1 MKRFAGIL
9 GSLLTATAVIVI
21 GYCVTHNCSLSDFS
35 NSPSEDLL
43 YMMALVLVQLIT
55 VLVYSAYIKFVRK
68 DSDKRI
74 KNEERTLLLQQRRYQ
89 IVIDNSG
96 EMMYEI
102 SMGDDSCISTDKIR
116 EKFGWDIP
124 RKVEKLDVRKL
135 FEILH
140 VHPDD
145 EELFFHSTSGLVTDK
160 LSKEIIVR
168 IGKTDGSYIWCKI
181 IYIPLLDADN
191 NMVSIVGKI
200 EDIDADIK
208 EKERLEQQSR
218 TDGLTGLMNKQT
230 FQEETMK
237 FLMSNITTGSALLFI
252 DMDYFKDVNDKF
264 GHSMGDRAIRDIAL
278 KLQIIFANCD
288 FVSRFGGDEFLIF
301 VKNIPRE
308 TLLDKLAWAVEK
320 LKETY
325 SNGVDTVQL
334 SASIGVAY
342 CMTDKIDYK
351 TLLEAADNSLYAAK
365 ELGRSRYIIRDI
377 YEQR

>member
-1 MKRFAGIL
+1 MKNIIGAISCLLATYAIALGGYMVTHSVGFDELKYISVEDKRFIL
-9 GSLLTATAVIVI
+9 TLFAAQTIVI
-21 GYCVTHNCSLSDFS
+21 ASYFFYILAIRKRN
-35 NSPSEDLL
+35 
-43 YMMALVLVQLIT
+43 ARVLKAEENRLI
-55 VLVYSAYIKFVRK
+55 
-68 DSDKRI
+68 
-74 KNEERTLLLQQRRYQ
+74 LQQRRYQ

-102 SMGDDSCISTDKIR
+102 SLNNDACISTDKIR

-124 RKVEKLDVRKL
+124 KQVDNLDVRRL

-145 EELFFHSTSGLVTDK
+145 EELFFHSTSGLVTNK
-160 LSKEIIVR
+160 LSKEIVVR
-168 IGKTDGSYIWCKI
+168 ICKADGSVVWCKI
-181 IYIPLLDADN
+181 IYIPLLDANN

-200 EDIDADIK
+200 EDVDEEVRAK
-208 EKERLEQQSR
+208 EELELKSR
-218 TDGLTGLMNKQT
+218 TDGLTGLINKQT
-230 FQEETMK
+230 FEEETMK
-237 FLMSNITTGSALLFI
+237 FLMTSITTGSALLFI
-252 DMDYFKDVNDKF
+252 DMDHFKDVNDKF
-264 GHSMGDRAIRDIAL
+264 GHTMGDRAIRDIAL

-288 FVSRFGGDEFLIF
+288 LVSRFGGDEFLIF
-301 VKNIPRE
+301 VKNIPRD

-342 CMTDKIDYK
+342 CMADKIDYK

-365 ELGRSRYIIRDI
+365 ELGRSRYVIRDI
-377 YEQR
+377 YQ

>member
-1 MKRFAGIL
+1 MKNIIGAITCLLVSYAIAIGGFMLTHSISLGELKYISIEDKRF
-9 GSLLTATAVIVI
+9 LLTLLVAQTVII
-21 GYCVTHNCSLSDFS
+21 GSYFF
-35 NSPSEDLL
+35 
-43 YMMALVLVQLIT
+43 
-55 VLVYSAYIKFVRK
+55 YILAIRK
-68 DSDKRI
+68 R
-74 KNEERTLLLQQRRYQ
+74 NARELEVEENRLLLQQRRYQ

-102 SMGDDSCISTDKIR
+102 SMSDDSCISTDKIR

-160 LSKEIIVR
+160 LSKEILVR

-200 EDIDADIK
+200 EDVDEEVR
-208 EKERLEQQSR
+208 EKERLEHQSR

-264 GHSMGDRAIRDIAL
+264 GHTMGDRAIRDIAL

-288 FVSRFGGDEFLIF
+288 YVSRFGGDEFLIF

-325 SNGVDTVQL
+325 SNGVDTVYL

-342 CMTDKIDYK
+342 CMTDKIDYR

-377 YEQR
+377 YEQS

>member
-1 MKRFAGIL
+1 MKNIIGAIACLLISYTIAVGGYML
-9 GSLLTATAVIVI
+9 THSVSLDELKYISI
-21 GYCVTHNCSLSDFS
+21 
-35 NSPSEDLL
+35 EDKGF
-43 YMMALVLVQLIT
+43 LV
-55 VLVYSAYIKFVRK
+55 
-68 DSDKRI
+68 
-74 KNEERTLLLQQRRYQ
+74 TLLIAQTVIIVAYFFYILAIRKRNARELQLEENRLILQQRRYQ

-102 SMGDDSCISTDKIR
+102 SLNNDACISTDKIR

-124 RKVEKLDVRKL
+124 KQVDKLDVRRL

-145 EELFFHSTSGLVTDK
+145 EELFFHSTSGLVTNK

-168 IGKTDGSYIWCKI
+168 MCKLDGTVVWCKI
-181 IYIPLLDADN
+181 IYIPLLDANN

-200 EDIDADIK
+200 EDVDEEVRAK
-208 EKERLEQQSR
+208 EELELKSR
-218 TDGLTGLMNKQT
+218 TDGLTGLINKQT
-230 FQEETMK
+230 FEEEAMK
-237 FLMSNITTGSALLFI
+237 FLMTSITTGSALLFI
-252 DMDYFKDVNDKF
+252 DMDHFKDVNDKF
-264 GHSMGDRAIRDIAL
+264 GHTMGDRAIRDIAL

-288 FVSRFGGDEFLIF
+288 LVSRFGGDEFLIF
-301 VKNIPRE
+301 VKNIPRD

-320 LKETY
+320 LKENY

-342 CMTDKIDYK
+342 CMADKVAYK

-365 ELGRSRYIIRDI
+365 ELGRSRYVIRDI
-377 YEQR
+377 YQ

>member
-1 MKRFAGIL
+1 MKNVIAEIGALLIL
-9 GSLLTATAVIVI
+9 SVVVVGTFLI
-21 GYCVTHNCSLSDFS
+21 THDYSLSDWS
-35 NSPSEDLL
+35 QIPSESKT
-43 YMMALVLVQLIT
+43 YMMVLILMQLFFVT
-55 VLVYSAYIKFVRK
+55 TYSLYIHKMRK
-68 DSDKRI
+68 HNKNKLAEEEKRLI
-74 KNEERTLLLQQRRYQ
+74 LQQRRYQ

-102 SMGDDSCISTDKIR
+102 SLNNDTCISTDKIR

-124 RKVEKLDVRKL
+124 RQVDNLDVRKL

-140 VHPDD
+140 VHPED
-145 EELFFHSTSGLVTDK
+145 EELFYHSTSGLVTNK
-160 LSKEIIVR
+160 MAKEIIVR
-168 IGKTDGSYIWCKI
+168 MCKTDGSYIWCKI
-181 IYIPLLDADN
+181 IYIPLLDENN

-200 EDIDADIK
+200 EDVDEEVR

-218 TDGLTGLMNKQT
+218 TDGLTGLMNKLT
-230 FQEETMK
+230 FEEETMK

-252 DMDYFKDVNDKF
+252 DMDHFKDVNDRF

-278 KLQIIFANCD
+278 KLQVIFANCD
-288 FVSRFGGDEFLIF
+288 LVSRFGGDEFLIF
-301 VKNIPRE
+301 VKNIPRD

-325 SNGVDTVQL
+325 SNGVDTVNL

-342 CMTDKIDYK
+342 CMADKVAYS

-365 ELGRSRYIIRDI
+365 ELGRCRYIIRDI
-377 YEQR
+377 YE

>member
-1 MKRFAGIL
+1 MKNVIAEIGA
-9 GSLLTATAVIVI
+9 LLVLSVVVVGTFLI
-21 GYCVTHNCSLSDFS
+21 THNYSLEDWSQI
-35 NSPSEDLL
+35 PSESKI
-43 YMMALVLVQLIT
+43 YMMVLILVQLFFVT
-55 VLVYSAYIKFVRK
+55 TYSLYIHKMRK
-68 DSDKRI
+68 HNQSKLAEEEKRLI
-74 KNEERTLLLQQRRYQ
+74 LQQRRYQ

-102 SMGDDSCISTDKIR
+102 SLNNDTCISTDKIR

-124 RKVEKLDVRKL
+124 RQVDNLDVRKL

-140 VHPDD
+140 VHPED
-145 EELFFHSTSGLVTDK
+145 EELFYHSTSGLVTNK
-160 LSKEIIVR
+160 MAKEIIVR
-168 IGKTDGSYIWCKI
+168 ICKYDGSYIWCKI
-181 IYIPLLDADN
+181 IYIPLLDEEN

-200 EDIDADIK
+200 EDVDEEVR

-218 TDGLTGLMNKQT
+218 TDGLTGLMNKLT
-230 FQEETMK
+230 FEEETMK

-252 DMDYFKDVNDKF
+252 DMDHFKDVNDKF

-278 KLQIIFANCD
+278 KLQVIFANCD
-288 FVSRFGGDEFLIF
+288 LVSRFGGDEFLIF
-301 VKNIPRE
+301 VKNIPRD

-325 SNGVDTVQL
+325 SNGVDTVNL

-342 CMTDKIDYK
+342 CMADKVAYS

-365 ELGRSRYIIRDI
+365 ELGRCRYIIRDI
-377 YEQR
+377 YE

>member
-1 MKRFAGIL
+1 MKRFAGII
-9 GSLLTATAVIVI
+9 GSLITAVIVVI
-21 GYCVTHNCSLSDFS
+21 VGYGLTHNSSIADLNDIAL
-35 NSPSEDLL
+35 EDKIFMLI
-43 YMMALVLVQLIT
+43 LVLVQLFTAII
-55 VLVYSAYIKFVRK
+55 YSAYIKHVRK
-68 DSDKRI
+68 DTERRI
-74 KNEERTLLLQQRRYQ
+74 KTEERQMLLQQRRYQ

-124 RKVEKLDVRKL
+124 RKVEDLDVRKL

-140 VHPDD
+140 VHSDD

-160 LSKEIIVR
+160 LSKEIVVR
-168 IGKTDGSYIWCKI
+168 IGKVDGSYIWCKI

-200 EDIDADIK
+200 EDVDEEVR
-208 EKERLEQQSR
+208 EKERLEHQSR
-218 TDGLTGLMNKQT
+218 TDGLTGLMNKLT
-230 FQEETMK
+230 FEEETMK
-237 FLMSNITTGSALLFI
+237 FLMSSITTGSALLFI

-301 VKNIPRE
+301 VKNIPRD

-325 SNGVDTVQL
+325 SNGVDTVHL

-342 CMTDKIDYK
+342 CMTDKIGYN

-365 ELGRSRYIIRDI
+365 ELGRARYIIRDI
-377 YEQR
+377 YE